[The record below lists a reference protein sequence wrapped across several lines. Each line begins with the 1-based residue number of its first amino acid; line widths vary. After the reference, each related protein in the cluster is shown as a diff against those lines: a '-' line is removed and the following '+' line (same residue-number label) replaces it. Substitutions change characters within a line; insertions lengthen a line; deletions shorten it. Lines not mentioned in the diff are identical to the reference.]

1 MSMDR
6 ELLWIAAAQPAT
18 AAGQGGG
25 PPESMPA
32 FSSLVTLAL
41 VFGVF
46 YFLLI
51 RPQQKARKEQERLI
65 AGVKTGDRV
74 VTSGGLLGT
83 VTNVKDKTV
92 LVRVA
97 ENVKVEVLKTS
108 LTSVTKAEAEAK

>member
-1 MSMDR
+1 MGV
-6 ELLWIAAAQPAT
+6 ELFWIAAAQPAA
-18 AAGQGGG
+18 AAGQGAGQ
-25 PPESMPA
+25 PPEMPA
-32 FSSLVTLAL
+32 FSSLITLAL
-41 VFGVF
+41 IFGVF

-74 VTSGGLLGT
+74 VTSGGMLGT

-92 LVRVA
+92 LIRVA

-108 LTSVTKAEAEAK
+108 LTSVTKAEAETK

>member
-1 MSMDR
+1 MGM
-6 ELLWIAAAQPAT
+6 ELFWIAAAQPSAAGGS
-18 AAGQGGG
+18 AAGQ
-25 PPESMPA
+25 PAEMPA
-32 FSSLVTLAL
+32 FSSLITLAL
-41 VFGVF
+41 IFGVF

-74 VTSGGLLGT
+74 VTSGGMLGT

-92 LVRVA
+92 LIRVA

-108 LTSVTKAEAEAK
+108 LTSVTKAEAEEK

>member
-1 MSMDR
+1 MTMGV
-6 ELLWIAAAQPAT
+6 ELLWIATAQST
-18 AAGQGGG
+18 AAGAQAGA
-25 PPESMPA
+25 PPESVPA

-41 VFGVF
+41 IFGVF

-83 VTNVKDKTV
+83 VTNVKEKTV
-92 LVRVA
+92 MIRVA
-97 ENVKVEVLKTS
+97 ENVKVEVLKAN
-108 LTSVTKAEAEAK
+108 LTSVTKAEAETK

>member
-1 MSMDR
+1 MDR